1 MSADA
6 DSLSPV
12 RIAGNRDR
20 AAIAATLARA
30 FGEDPATS
38 FIFPDPVLRAKRL
51 PRLFALLFDEDV
63 RGMRLVTAGGE
74 AATLWR
80 GPGRIRTTRLD
91 LLREALPLLA
101 TFGTALGRA
110 LAVSDAIDA
119 HLPQGDYWYLH
130 IAGCEPA
137 AQGKGFG
144 GMAVRAGLE
153 RVAGSG
159 LPAYLETP
167 LERNIG
173 FYQGLGFEVIGD
185 WAVPKGGPRFW
196 SMWRAA

>member
-6 DSLSPV
+6 DSLSQV
-12 RIAGNRDR
+12 RVADNRDR
-20 AAIAATLARA
+20 SSIAATLARA

-38 FIFPDPVLRAKRL
+38 FIFPDPTQRAKQL
-51 PRLFALLFDEDV
+51 PKLFALLFDEDV

-80 GPGRIRTTRLD
+80 PPGGNRTSRLD
-91 LLREALPLLA
+91 LLREAIPLLRI
-101 TFGTALGRA
+101 FGTALGRA
-110 LAVSDAIDA
+110 LAVSDAIDL

-137 AQGKGFG
+137 QQGKGFG
-144 GMAVRAGLE
+144 GAAVRSGLE
-153 RVAGSG
+153 RIAASG

-173 FYQGLGFEVIGD
+173 FYQGLGFEVTAD
-185 WAVPKGGPRFW
+185 WVVPKGGPRFW

>member
-1 MSADA
+1 M
-6 DSLSPV
+6 
-12 RIAGNRDR
+12 IAGAGPTSSVRVAGDRDR
-20 AAIAATLARA
+20 TAIAATLARA
-30 FGEDPATS
+30 FGDDPATS

-63 RGMRLVTAGGE
+63 HGMRLVTAGGE

-80 GPGRIRTTRLD
+80 PPGKNRTSKLD
-91 LLREALPLLA
+91 LVREALPLLSI
-101 TFGTALGRA
+101 FGTAIGRA
-110 LAVSDAIDA
+110 LAVSDAIDL

-137 AQGKGFG
+137 QQGKGFG
-144 GMAVRAGLE
+144 GAAVRSGLE
-153 RVAGSG
+153 RIAGSG

-173 FYQGLGFEVIGD
+173 FYQGLGFEVTAD
-185 WAVPKGGPRFW
+185 WVVPKGGPRFW
-196 SMWRAA
+196 SMRRAA

>member
-1 MSADA
+1 MIAEAGPTASVRVAD
-6 DSLSPV
+6 
-12 RIAGNRDR
+12 NRDR

-51 PRLFALLFDEDV
+51 PRLFAILFNEDAH
-63 RGMRLVTAGGE
+63 GMRLVTAGGE

-80 GPGRIRTTRLD
+80 PPGGNRTTKLD
-91 LLREALPLLA
+91 LLREALPLLR
-101 TFGTALGRA
+101 TFGTAIGRA

-137 AQGKGFG
+137 QQGKGFG
-144 GMAVRAGLE
+144 GAAVRSGLE

-173 FYQGLGFEVIGD
+173 FYQGLGFEVTAD
-185 WAVPKGGPRFW
+185 WVVPKGGPRFW

>member
-1 MSADA
+1 MSSVLAA
-6 DSLSPV
+6 SK
-12 RIAGNRDR
+12 ADR
-20 AAIAATLARA
+20 AAIAAMLARA

-38 FIFPDPVLRAKRL
+38 FIFPDPVRRAKQL
-51 PRLFALLFDEDV
+51 PKLFALLFDEDV

-80 GPGRIRTTRLD
+80 PPGGNRTSRLD
-91 LLREALPLLA
+91 LLREAIPLLRI
-101 TFGTALGRA
+101 FGTAIGRA
-110 LAVSDAIDA
+110 LAVSDAIDL
-119 HLPQGDYWYLH
+119 HLPQGEYWYLH

-144 GMAVRAGLE
+144 GAAVRSGLE

-159 LPAYLETP
+159 LPTYLETP

-173 FYQGLGFEVIGD
+173 FYQGLGFEVTAD
-185 WAVPKGGPRFW
+185 WVVPKGGPRFW
-196 SMWRAA
+196 SMWRAG

>member
-1 MSADA
+1 VSADV

-12 RIAGNRDR
+12 RVADNRDR
-20 AAIAATLARA
+20 TAIAATLARA

-38 FIFPDPVLRAKRL
+38 FIFPDPVRRAKQL
-51 PRLFALLFDEDV
+51 PKLFALLFDEDV

-80 GPGRIRTTRLD
+80 PPGGNRTSRLD
-91 LLREALPLLA
+91 LLREAIPLLRI
-101 TFGTALGRA
+101 FGTALGRA
-110 LAVSDAIDA
+110 LAVSDAIDM

-137 AQGKGFG
+137 QQGKGFG
-144 GMAVRAGLE
+144 GAAVRSGLE
-153 RVAGSG
+153 RIAGSG

-173 FYQGLGFEVIGD
+173 FYQGLGFEVTAD
-185 WAVPKGGPRFW
+185 WVVPKSGPRFW

>member
-1 MSADA
+1 VIAEAGPISSVRVAD
-6 DSLSPV
+6 
-12 RIAGNRDR
+12 NRDR

-51 PRLFALLFDEDV
+51 PRLFAILFNEDAH
-63 RGMRLVTAGGE
+63 GMRLVTAGGE

-80 GPGRIRTTRLD
+80 PPGGNRTTKLD
-91 LLREALPLLA
+91 LLREALPLLR
-101 TFGTALGRA
+101 TFGTAIGRA

-137 AQGKGFG
+137 QQGKGFG
-144 GMAVRAGLE
+144 GAAVRSGLE

-173 FYQGLGFEVIGD
+173 FYQGLGFEVTAD
-185 WAVPKGGPRFW
+185 WVVPKGGPRFW

>member
-1 MSADA
+1 MV
-6 DSLSPV
+6 PV
-12 RIAGNRDR
+12 EVARETDR
-20 AAIAATLARA
+20 APIAAMLARA
-30 FGEDPATS
+30 FGDDPATS

-51 PRLFALLFDEDV
+51 PRLFGILFDEDAH
-63 RGMRLVTAGGE
+63 GMRLVTAGGE

-80 GPGRIRTTRLD
+80 PPGGNRTTKLD
-91 LLREALPLLA
+91 LLREALPLLH
-101 TFGTALGRA
+101 TFGTAIGRA

-137 AQGKGFG
+137 QQGKGFG
-144 GMAVRAGLE
+144 GAAVRSGLE

-173 FYQGLGFEVIGD
+173 FYQGLGFEVTAD
-185 WAVPKGGPRFW
+185 WVVPKGGPRFW

>member
-12 RIAGNRDR
+12 RVADNRDR

-38 FIFPDPVLRAKRL
+38 FIFPDPVRRAKQL
-51 PRLFALLFDEDV
+51 PKLFALLFDEDV

-80 GPGRIRTTRLD
+80 PPGGNRTSRLD
-91 LLREALPLLA
+91 LLREAIPLLRI
-101 TFGTALGRA
+101 FGTALGRA
-110 LAVSDAIDA
+110 LAVSDAIDL
-119 HLPQGDYWYLH
+119 HLPDGEYWYLH

-137 AQGKGFG
+137 QQGKGFG
-144 GMAVRAGLE
+144 GAAVRAGLE

-173 FYQGLGFEVIGD
+173 FYQGLGFEVIAD
-185 WAVPKGGPRFW
+185 WVVPKGGPRFW

>member
-1 MSADA
+1 MSADV

-12 RIAGNRDR
+12 RVADNRDR
-20 AAIAATLARA
+20 TAIAATLARA

-38 FIFPDPVLRAKRL
+38 FIFPDPVRRAKQL
-51 PRLFALLFDEDV
+51 PKLFALLFDEDV

-80 GPGRIRTTRLD
+80 PPGGNRTSRLD
-91 LLREALPLLA
+91 LLREAIPLLRI
-101 TFGTALGRA
+101 FGTALGRA
-110 LAVSDAIDA
+110 LAVSDAIDM

-137 AQGKGFG
+137 QQGKGFG
-144 GMAVRAGLE
+144 GAAVRSGLE
-153 RVAGSG
+153 RIAGSG

-173 FYQGLGFEVIGD
+173 FYQGLGFEVTAD
-185 WAVPKGGPRFW
+185 WVVPKSGPRFW

>member
-1 MSADA
+1 VIADA
-6 DSLSPV
+6 DSLSSV
-12 RIAGNRDR
+12 RVAGNRDR

-30 FGEDPATS
+30 FGDDPATS

-63 RGMRLVTAGGE
+63 SGMRLVTAGGE

-91 LLREALPLLA
+91 LLREALPLLY

-144 GMAVRAGLE
+144 GAAVRSGLE

-167 LERNIG
+167 LERNIS
-173 FYQGLGFEVIGD
+173 FYQGLGFEVIAD
-185 WAVPKGGPRFW
+185 WAVPRGGPRFW
-196 SMWRAA
+196 SMWRAV

>member
-6 DSLSPV
+6 DSLSQV
-12 RIAGNRDR
+12 RVADNRDR
-20 AAIAATLARA
+20 SSIAATLARA

-38 FIFPDPVLRAKRL
+38 FIFPDPTQRAKQL
-51 PRLFALLFDEDV
+51 PKLFALLFDEDV

-80 GPGRIRTTRLD
+80 PPGGNRTSRLD
-91 LLREALPLLA
+91 LLREAIPLLRI
-101 TFGTALGRA
+101 FGTALGRA
-110 LAVSDAIDA
+110 LAVSDAIDL

-137 AQGKGFG
+137 QQGKGFG
-144 GMAVRAGLE
+144 GVAVRSGLE
-153 RVAGSG
+153 RIAASG

-173 FYQGLGFEVIGD
+173 FYQGLGFEVTAD
-185 WAVPKGGPRFW
+185 WVVPKGGPRFW